1 MGKSKAEVAMLVY
14 TYAELRAHLGARLDE
29 VAATRTPMLVTRR
42 NGPPAAILDKAEYDG
57 MMETLH
63 LLGSPANAANL
74 LASIAEANAGTWA
87 ETDAPGG

>member
-1 MGKSKAEVAMLVY
+1 MLVC
-14 TYAELRAHLGARLDE
+14 TYSELRAHLGARLNE

-42 NGPPAAILDKAEYDG
+42 KGSPAVILDKAEYDG
-57 MMETLH
+57 MLETLH

-74 LASIAEANAGTWA
+74 VASIAEANAGTLA